1 MNIGVAE
8 VLSKGGETEKMLSF
22 VFRAL
27 FTQAHASIEN
37 YLVIL

>member
-8 VLSKGGETEKMLSF
+8 VLSKGAKTEKMLNF

-27 FTQAHASIEN
+27 FTQAQ
-37 YLVIL
+37 